1 MDNENKRSNVCFG
14 YSGGFMHNGNS
25 YRYTTEE
32 TILVETVGVSTEIAA
47 DLVPRFKFM
56 KRSDIN
62 EP

>member
-1 MDNENKRSNVCFG
+1 
-14 YSGGFMHNGNS
+14 MHNGNS